1 LKKLSDL
8 RGKSGFTKTREKMN
22 KDIQVSISQKDDVS
36 ILQIK
41 GDVTAVTGESIEEA
55 YQRVTTAGAKKM
67 LFYFDQDGYIN
78 SGGIAILIGIAS
90 ESRKNEQRMRITG
103 LSPHFQKI
111 FNMVGLTKYTE
122 IFPTEE
128 LALKDF

>member
-1 LKKLSDL
+1 
-8 RGKSGFTKTREKMN
+8 MN
-22 KDIQVSISQKDDVS
+22 KDIRVSSSGKDDVS
-36 ILQIK
+36 ILNIK
-41 GDVTAVTGESIEEA
+41 GDVTANSGAAIEEA
-55 YQRVTTAGAKKM
+55 YQKVSAGGAKKI
-67 LFYFDQDGYIN
+67 LLYFDEDEYIN

-90 ESRKNEQRMRITG
+90 ESIKTAQKIRITD
-103 LSPHFQKI
+103 LSSHFQKI

>member
-1 LKKLSDL
+1 
-8 RGKSGFTKTREKMN
+8 MN

-36 ILQIK
+36 ILHIK
-41 GDVTAVTGESIEEA
+41 GDVTSVTGESIEEA
-55 YQRVTTAGAKKM
+55 YHKVSNAGAKKM

-90 ESRKNEQRMRITG
+90 ESRKNGQTIRVTG
-103 LSPHFQKI
+103 LSGHFQKI

-122 IFPTEE
+122 IFQTEE